1 MTIVFE
7 QEKNLPK
14 EQPKPEEGRIVF
26 TPETAEPEVKENDTD
41 DIPPVKKKRRRLPT
55 IQETEKFILDTVK
68 GQDEQVRSIVTAAY
82 RSIKFDNIKSK
93 VLIIGKSGTGKTE
106 IMRQLAKKLGRVF
119 VTEDAN
125 EFTQEGYYGRDVS
138 EIVMDLLQEAN
149 NDIEEA
155 QKGIIFIDEIDKKA
169 GCATETRDV
178 SGRDVSEI
186 VMDLLQEANNDI
198 EEAQKGIIFIDEIDK
213 KAGCATE
220 TRDVSGR
227 GVLNSLLKLVEG
239 KVMKVPAPL
248 DEWEDGPETYDFDT
262 SKLIIFFAG
271 AFDGIDAIAK
281 KRTHSSTLGFCGNRS
296 NGTKTAKSTLKYT
309 KEDLIEYG
317 FPEEFVGRIDTI
329 VQMNELSESVLVQIL
344 ETSKASAIKS
354 YEKALKKYKIV
365 LKYDKSLLEDI
376 AKKAAS
382 RHTGARELMN
392 VVNYIFDRIL
402 YEVMS
407 AKKGQ
412 YKECILLDG
421 VVEDNTKFILR

>member
-155 QKGIIFIDEIDKKA
+155 QKGI
-169 GCATETRDV
+169 V
-178 SGRDVSEI
+178 
-186 VMDLLQEANNDI
+186 
-198 EEAQKGIIFIDEIDK
+198 FIDEIDK

-281 KRTHSSTLGFCGNRS
+281 KRTHSSTLGFSSNSS
-296 NGTKTAKSTLKYT
+296 NGTKTGKSTLKYT

-407 AKKGQ
+407 VKKGQ

>member
-178 SGRDVSEI
+178 SGR
-186 VMDLLQEANNDI
+186 
-198 EEAQKGIIFIDEIDK
+198 
-213 KAGCATE
+213 
-220 TRDVSGR
+220 

-281 KRTHSSTLGFCGNRS
+281 KRTHSSTLGFSSNSS
-296 NGTKTAKSTLKYT
+296 NGTKTGKSTLKYT

-344 ETSKASAIKS
+344 ETSKLLQLSHMKKHLRNIRLCLS
-354 YEKALKKYKIV
+354 MIRVCLK
-365 LKYDKSLLEDI
+365 
-376 AKKAAS
+376 
-382 RHTGARELMN
+382 
-392 VVNYIFDRIL
+392 
-402 YEVMS
+402 
-407 AKKGQ
+407 
-412 YKECILLDG
+412 ILLKRLLQG
-421 VVEDNTKFILR
+421 TQELENL

>member
-155 QKGIIFIDEIDKKA
+155 QKGI
-169 GCATETRDV
+169 V
-178 SGRDVSEI
+178 
-186 VMDLLQEANNDI
+186 
-198 EEAQKGIIFIDEIDK
+198 FIDEIDK

>member
-14 EQPKPEEGRIVF
+14 EQPKTEEGKIVF
-26 TPETAEPEVKENDTD
+26 IPETAEPEVKENDTD

-155 QKGIIFIDEIDKKA
+155 QKGI
-169 GCATETRDV
+169 V
-178 SGRDVSEI
+178 
-186 VMDLLQEANNDI
+186 
-198 EEAQKGIIFIDEIDK
+198 FIDEIDK

>member
-14 EQPKPEEGRIVF
+14 EQPKPEEGKIVF
-26 TPETAEPEVKENDTD
+26 IPETVEPEVKENDTD

-155 QKGIIFIDEIDKKA
+155 QKGI
-169 GCATETRDV
+169 V
-178 SGRDVSEI
+178 
-186 VMDLLQEANNDI
+186 
-198 EEAQKGIIFIDEIDK
+198 FIDEIDK

-262 SKLIIFFAG
+262 SKLIIFLAG

-407 AKKGQ
+407 VKKGQ

>member
-1 MTIVFE
+1 
-7 QEKNLPK
+7 
-14 EQPKPEEGRIVF
+14 
-26 TPETAEPEVKENDTD
+26 
-41 DIPPVKKKRRRLPT
+41 
-55 IQETEKFILDTVK
+55 
-68 GQDEQVRSIVTAAY
+68 
-82 RSIKFDNIKSK
+82 
-93 VLIIGKSGTGKTE
+93 
-106 IMRQLAKKLGRVF
+106 
-119 VTEDAN
+119 
-125 EFTQEGYYGRDVS
+125 
-138 EIVMDLLQEAN
+138 
-149 NDIEEA
+149 
-155 QKGIIFIDEIDKKA
+155 
-169 GCATETRDV
+169 
-178 SGRDVSEI
+178 
-186 VMDLLQEANNDI
+186 
-198 EEAQKGIIFIDEIDK
+198 
-213 KAGCATE
+213 
-220 TRDVSGR
+220 
-227 GVLNSLLKLVEG
+227 
-239 KVMKVPAPL
+239 MKVPAPL
-248 DEWEDGPETYDFDT
+248 DEWENGPETYDFDT

-407 AKKGQ
+407 VKKGQ

>member
-155 QKGIIFIDEIDKKA
+155 QKGI
-169 GCATETRDV
+169 V
-178 SGRDVSEI
+178 
-186 VMDLLQEANNDI
+186 
-198 EEAQKGIIFIDEIDK
+198 FIDEIDK

-407 AKKGQ
+407 VKKGQ

-421 VVEDNTKFILR
+421 VVENNTKFILR

>member
-41 DIPPVKKKRRRLPT
+41 DISPVKKKRRRLPT

-125 EFTQEGYYGRDVS
+125 EFTQEGYY
-138 EIVMDLLQEAN
+138 
-149 NDIEEA
+149 
-155 QKGIIFIDEIDKKA
+155 
-169 GCATETRDV
+169 
-178 SGRDVSEI
+178 GRDVSEI

-407 AKKGQ
+407 VKKGQ

>member
-178 SGRDVSEI
+178 SGR
-186 VMDLLQEANNDI
+186 
-198 EEAQKGIIFIDEIDK
+198 
-213 KAGCATE
+213 
-220 TRDVSGR
+220 

-262 SKLIIFFAG
+262 SKLIIFFAR

-281 KRTHSSTLGFCGNRS
+281 KRTHSSTLGFSSNSS
-296 NGTKTAKSTLKYT
+296 NGTKTGKSTLKYT

>member
-55 IQETEKFILDTVK
+55 IQETENFILDTVK

-82 RSIKFDNIKSK
+82 RSIKFDNIRAK

-125 EFTQEGYYGRDVS
+125 EFTQEGYY
-138 EIVMDLLQEAN
+138 
-149 NDIEEA
+149 
-155 QKGIIFIDEIDKKA
+155 
-169 GCATETRDV
+169 
-178 SGRDVSEI
+178 GRDVSEI

>member
-41 DIPPVKKKRRRLPT
+41 DISPVKKKRRRLPT

-155 QKGIIFIDEIDKKA
+155 QKGI
-169 GCATETRDV
+169 V
-178 SGRDVSEI
+178 
-186 VMDLLQEANNDI
+186 
-198 EEAQKGIIFIDEIDK
+198 FIDEIDK

-407 AKKGQ
+407 VKKGQ

>member
-55 IQETEKFILDTVK
+55 IQETENFILDTVK

-125 EFTQEGYYGRDVS
+125 EFTQEGYY
-138 EIVMDLLQEAN
+138 
-149 NDIEEA
+149 
-155 QKGIIFIDEIDKKA
+155 
-169 GCATETRDV
+169 
-178 SGRDVSEI
+178 GRDVSEI

>member
-155 QKGIIFIDEIDKKA
+155 QKGIIFIDD
-169 GCATETRDV
+169 
-178 SGRDVSEI
+178 
-186 VMDLLQEANNDI
+186 
-198 EEAQKGIIFIDEIDK
+198 IDK

-407 AKKGQ
+407 VKKGQ

>member
-178 SGRDVSEI
+178 SGR
-186 VMDLLQEANNDI
+186 
-198 EEAQKGIIFIDEIDK
+198 
-213 KAGCATE
+213 
-220 TRDVSGR
+220 

-281 KRTHSSTLGFCGNRS
+281 KRTHSSTLGFSSNRS
-296 NGTKTAKSTLKYT
+296 NGTKTGKSTLKYT

-407 AKKGQ
+407 FKKGQ

>member
-14 EQPKPEEGRIVF
+14 EQPKPEEGKIVF
-26 TPETAEPEVKENDTD
+26 IPETVEPEVKENDTD

-155 QKGIIFIDEIDKKA
+155 QKGI
-169 GCATETRDV
+169 V
-178 SGRDVSEI
+178 
-186 VMDLLQEANNDI
+186 
-198 EEAQKGIIFIDEIDK
+198 FIDEIDK

-248 DEWEDGPETYDFDT
+248 DGWENGPETYDFDT
-262 SKLIIFFAG
+262 SKLIIFLAG

-281 KRTHSSTLGFCGNRS
+281 KRTHSSTLGFSANS
-296 NGTKTAKSTLKYT
+296 SDGTKNAKSTLKYT

-407 AKKGQ
+407 VKKGQ

>member
-14 EQPKPEEGRIVF
+14 EQPKTEEGKIVF
-26 TPETAEPEVKENDTD
+26 IPETAEPEVKENDTD

-155 QKGIIFIDEIDKKA
+155 QKGI
-169 GCATETRDV
+169 V
-178 SGRDVSEI
+178 
-186 VMDLLQEANNDI
+186 
-198 EEAQKGIIFIDEIDK
+198 FIDEIDK

-248 DEWEDGPETYDFDT
+248 DEWENGPETYDFDT

>member
-26 TPETAEPEVKENDTD
+26 TPETAEPEVKENATD

-125 EFTQEGYYGRDVS
+125 EFTQEGYY
-138 EIVMDLLQEAN
+138 
-149 NDIEEA
+149 
-155 QKGIIFIDEIDKKA
+155 
-169 GCATETRDV
+169 
-178 SGRDVSEI
+178 GRDVSEI

>member
-55 IQETEKFILDTVK
+55 IQETENFILDTVK

-155 QKGIIFIDEIDKKA
+155 QKGIVFIDEIDTK
-169 GCATETRDV
+169 RLDV
-178 SGRDVSEI
+178 
-186 VMDLLQEANNDI
+186 LQ
-198 EEAQKGIIFIDEIDK
+198 K
-213 KAGCATE
+213 
-220 TRDVSGR
+220 
-227 GVLNSLLKLVEG
+227 
-239 KVMKVPAPL
+239 
-248 DEWEDGPETYDFDT
+248 PE
-262 SKLIIFFAG
+262 
-271 AFDGIDAIAK
+271 
-281 KRTHSSTLGFCGNRS
+281 
-296 NGTKTAKSTLKYT
+296 
-309 KEDLIEYG
+309 
-317 FPEEFVGRIDTI
+317 
-329 VQMNELSESVLVQIL
+329 M
-344 ETSKASAIKS
+344 
-354 YEKALKKYKIV
+354 
-365 LKYDKSLLEDI
+365 
-376 AKKAAS
+376 
-382 RHTGARELMN
+382 
-392 VVNYIFDRIL
+392 
-402 YEVMS
+402 
-407 AKKGQ
+407 
-412 YKECILLDG
+412 
-421 VVEDNTKFILR
+421 

>member
-14 EQPKPEEGRIVF
+14 EQPKPEEGKIVF
-26 TPETAEPEVKENDTD
+26 IPETVEPEVKENDTD

-178 SGRDVSEI
+178 SGR
-186 VMDLLQEANNDI
+186 
-198 EEAQKGIIFIDEIDK
+198 
-213 KAGCATE
+213 
-220 TRDVSGR
+220 

-296 NGTKTAKSTLKYT
+296 NGTKTAKSTFKYT

>member
-138 EIVMDLLQEAN
+138 EIVMDLLQ
-149 NDIEEA
+149 
-155 QKGIIFIDEIDKKA
+155 K
-169 GCATETRDV
+169 
-178 SGRDVSEI
+178 
-186 VMDLLQEANNDI
+186 ANNDI

-407 AKKGQ
+407 VKKGQ

>member
-55 IQETEKFILDTVK
+55 IQETENFILDTVK

-125 EFTQEGYYGRDVS
+125 EFTQEGYY
-138 EIVMDLLQEAN
+138 
-149 NDIEEA
+149 
-155 QKGIIFIDEIDKKA
+155 
-169 GCATETRDV
+169 
-178 SGRDVSEI
+178 GRDVSEI

-407 AKKGQ
+407 VKKGQ

>member
-178 SGRDVSEI
+178 SGR
-186 VMDLLQEANNDI
+186 
-198 EEAQKGIIFIDEIDK
+198 
-213 KAGCATE
+213 
-220 TRDVSGR
+220 

-248 DEWEDGPETYDFDT
+248 DEWKDGPETYDFDT

-281 KRTHSSTLGFCGNRS
+281 KRTHSSTLGFSSNSS
-296 NGTKTAKSTLKYT
+296 NGTKTGKSTLKYT

-407 AKKGQ
+407 FKKGQ

>member
-125 EFTQEGYYGRDVS
+125 EFTQEGYY
-138 EIVMDLLQEAN
+138 
-149 NDIEEA
+149 
-155 QKGIIFIDEIDKKA
+155 
-169 GCATETRDV
+169 
-178 SGRDVSEI
+178 GRDVSEI

>member
-155 QKGIIFIDEIDKKA
+155 QKGI
-169 GCATETRDV
+169 V
-178 SGRDVSEI
+178 
-186 VMDLLQEANNDI
+186 
-198 EEAQKGIIFIDEIDK
+198 FIDEIDK

-407 AKKGQ
+407 VKKGQ

>member
-155 QKGIIFIDEIDKKA
+155 QKGI
-169 GCATETRDV
+169 V
-178 SGRDVSEI
+178 
-186 VMDLLQEANNDI
+186 
-198 EEAQKGIIFIDEIDK
+198 FIDEIDK

-281 KRTHSSTLGFCGNRS
+281 KRTHSSTLGFGGNRS

-407 AKKGQ
+407 VKKGQ

>member
-178 SGRDVSEI
+178 SGR
-186 VMDLLQEANNDI
+186 
-198 EEAQKGIIFIDEIDK
+198 
-213 KAGCATE
+213 
-220 TRDVSGR
+220 

-281 KRTHSSTLGFCGNRS
+281 ERTHSSTLGFCGNRS

>member
-125 EFTQEGYYGRDVS
+125 EFTQEGYY
-138 EIVMDLLQEAN
+138 
-149 NDIEEA
+149 
-155 QKGIIFIDEIDKKA
+155 
-169 GCATETRDV
+169 
-178 SGRDVSEI
+178 GRDVSEI

-407 AKKGQ
+407 FKKGQ

>member
-14 EQPKPEEGRIVF
+14 EQPKPEEGKIVF
-26 TPETAEPEVKENDTD
+26 IPETVEPEVKENDTD

-125 EFTQEGYYGRDVS
+125 EFTQEGYY
-138 EIVMDLLQEAN
+138 
-149 NDIEEA
+149 
-155 QKGIIFIDEIDKKA
+155 
-169 GCATETRDV
+169 
-178 SGRDVSEI
+178 GRDVSEI

-407 AKKGQ
+407 VKKGQ

>member
-178 SGRDVSEI
+178 SGR
-186 VMDLLQEANNDI
+186 
-198 EEAQKGIIFIDEIDK
+198 
-213 KAGCATE
+213 
-220 TRDVSGR
+220 

-248 DEWEDGPETYDFDT
+248 DEWEDGPKTYDFDT

-407 AKKGQ
+407 VKKGQ

>member
-125 EFTQEGYYGRDVS
+125 EFTQEGYY
-138 EIVMDLLQEAN
+138 
-149 NDIEEA
+149 
-155 QKGIIFIDEIDKKA
+155 
-169 GCATETRDV
+169 
-178 SGRDVSEI
+178 GRDVSEI

-407 AKKGQ
+407 VKKGQ

>member
-106 IMRQLAKKLGRVF
+106 IMRQLSKKLGRVF

-155 QKGIIFIDEIDKKA
+155 QKGI
-169 GCATETRDV
+169 V
-178 SGRDVSEI
+178 
-186 VMDLLQEANNDI
+186 
-198 EEAQKGIIFIDEIDK
+198 FIDEIDK

>member
-178 SGRDVSEI
+178 SGR
-186 VMDLLQEANNDI
+186 
-198 EEAQKGIIFIDEIDK
+198 
-213 KAGCATE
+213 
-220 TRDVSGR
+220 

-281 KRTHSSTLGFCGNRS
+281 NRTHSSTLGFCGNRS

-407 AKKGQ
+407 VKKGQ

>member
-14 EQPKPEEGRIVF
+14 EQPKPEEGKIVF
-26 TPETAEPEVKENDTD
+26 IPETAEPEVKENDTD

-155 QKGIIFIDEIDKKA
+155 QKGI
-169 GCATETRDV
+169 V
-178 SGRDVSEI
+178 
-186 VMDLLQEANNDI
+186 
-198 EEAQKGIIFIDEIDK
+198 FIDEIDK

-407 AKKGQ
+407 VKKGQ

>member
-14 EQPKPEEGRIVF
+14 EQPKTEEGKIVF
-26 TPETAEPEVKENDTD
+26 IPETAEPEVKENDTD

-106 IMRQLAKKLGRVF
+106 IMRQLSKKLGRVF

-155 QKGIIFIDEIDKKA
+155 QKGI
-169 GCATETRDV
+169 V
-178 SGRDVSEI
+178 
-186 VMDLLQEANNDI
+186 
-198 EEAQKGIIFIDEIDK
+198 FIDEIDK

>member
-41 DIPPVKKKRRRLPT
+41 DISPIKKKRRRLPT

-125 EFTQEGYYGRDVS
+125 EFTQEGYY
-138 EIVMDLLQEAN
+138 
-149 NDIEEA
+149 
-155 QKGIIFIDEIDKKA
+155 
-169 GCATETRDV
+169 
-178 SGRDVSEI
+178 GRDVSEI

-407 AKKGQ
+407 VKKGQ

>member
-14 EQPKPEEGRIVF
+14 EQPKPEEGKIVF
-26 TPETAEPEVKENDTD
+26 IPETVEPEVKENDTD

-155 QKGIIFIDEIDKKA
+155 QKGI
-169 GCATETRDV
+169 V
-178 SGRDVSEI
+178 
-186 VMDLLQEANNDI
+186 
-198 EEAQKGIIFIDEIDK
+198 FIDEIDK

-407 AKKGQ
+407 VKKGQ